1 MHSPLLFA
9 ATMVARP
16 TRPTVDPFSFLNFT
30 WLIGP
35 IITIVILAVVFGTVI
50 LPLIRRSAER
60 TRLLRT
66 GEQAQARIVGLG
78 DTGVKINGNPQV
90 AIQLEVHP
98 SGTGANYREGPR
110 QPYQAQCVMTVSYL
124 AIPRIQPGMMV
135 PVRFD
140 PADPSKVTIE
150 M

>member
-9 ATMVARP
+9 ATVIARP
-16 TRPTVDPFSFLNFT
+16 SRPTADPFSFMNFT

-60 TRLLRT
+60 TRLLKT
-66 GEQAQARIVGLG
+66 GEQAQARILGLA
-78 DTGVKINGNPQV
+78 DTGVKINNNPQV
-90 AIQLEVHP
+90 QIMLEVHP
-98 SGTGANYREGPR
+98 NPASEGYRGPPR

>member
-1 MHSPLLFA
+1 MHFPLLA
-9 ATMVARP
+9 AAIDL
-16 TRPTVDPFSFLNFT
+16 TRPTKPTADPFSFLNFT

-35 IITIVILAVVFGTVI
+35 IITIVVLGTLAAVLVPIL
-50 LPLIRRSAER
+50 RRSAER
-60 TRLLRT
+60 SRLLKT
-66 GEQAQARIVGLG
+66 GEQAQAKVLGLA
-78 DTGVKINGNPQV
+78 DTGVKINDNPQV
-90 AIQLEVHP
+90 QIMLEVHP
-98 SGTGANYREGPR
+98 NAPGEGYRGPQR
-110 QPYQAQCVMTVSYL
+110 QPYQAQCVMTVSFL